1 MNQLNQIKSQN
12 SIETI
17 SDQKLWPRIS
27 DIELLNAKKG
37 SLLTL
42 QELMFPPPK
51 EQVNINNF
59 SYPDRINTTGSSL
72 KLT

>member
-1 MNQLNQIKSQN
+1 MK
-12 SIETI
+12 
-17 SDQKLWPRIS
+17 

-42 QELMFPPPK
+42 QELKFPPLR
-51 EQVNINNF
+51 EQVNINDL
-59 SYPDRINTTGSSL
+59 SSLETINTTGSSL